1 MKVYKLKNSFAV
13 VFVVLVALLVNIN
26 VSYNNENNKYSQIE
40 LGILSKLAHADSES
54 SSQCQSC
61 AVGGPG
67 TASCTLTMGIVTYSV
82 DCQSGYYA
90 CCKGTGAS
98 CCG

>member
-1 MKVYKLKNSFAV
+1 MKNSNFKNSIAI
-13 VFVVLVALLVNIN
+13 VFVILMILLVNIN
-26 VSYNNENNKYSQIE
+26 ISYSSKNDNHGQIE
-40 LGILSKLAHADSES
+40 IGMLSKLAFADSES
-54 SSQCQSC
+54 SSQCQNC

-67 TASCTLTMGIVTYSV
+67 TASCTITIGIITYSV
-82 DCQSGYYA
+82 DCQTGYYA